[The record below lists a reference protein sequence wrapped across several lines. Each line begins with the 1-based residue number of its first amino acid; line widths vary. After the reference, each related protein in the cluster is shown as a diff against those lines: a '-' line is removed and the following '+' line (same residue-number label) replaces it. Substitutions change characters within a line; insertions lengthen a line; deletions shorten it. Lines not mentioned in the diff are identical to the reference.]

1 MESYAVLWSGP
12 DGKVVAGKLEL
23 DSMWL
28 RFSGSSGGRPTVHD
42 HRVPYEEIESVHVG
56 HGAER
61 LGGKPA
67 LVLELH
73 GGGPVRIAAFGG
85 VGQLIELAEQLSA
98 LRAADTAV

>member
-23 DSMWL
+23 NAIWL
-28 RFSGSSGGRPTVHD
+28 RFSGSSGTRPTVHD
-42 HRVPYEEIESVHVG
+42 HRIPYEEIASVHVG

-67 LVLELH
+67 LVLELQ

-85 VGQLIELAEQLSA
+85 VGQLIELAEQLSE
-98 LRAADTAV
+98 LRATGTAA